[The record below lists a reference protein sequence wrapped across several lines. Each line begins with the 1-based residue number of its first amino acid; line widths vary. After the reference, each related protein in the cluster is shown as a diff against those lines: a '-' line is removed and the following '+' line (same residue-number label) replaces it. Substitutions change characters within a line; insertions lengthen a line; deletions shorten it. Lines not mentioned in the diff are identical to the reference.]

1 MNFSNTKTI
10 LRSAAVFGLMTLMGC
25 GLPGAG
31 PTKSQLLLSSR
42 EKQGDAVV
50 VPVNAEVVRRTNYR
64 QSRSFPAS
72 FYGAPSINT
81 DVIRSGDELI
91 LTVYEN
97 VETGVLGPAGT
108 PSTITPIQVDNTG
121 HIFIP
126 YAGRIQAGGNTIET
140 VRSQIAD
147 ALAVQTPDPQ
157 VLLARSE
164 GMGSAVTIVGSGVQN
179 GVYPIGV
186 PTTHLTGM
194 LAQAGGSVNANPEST
209 IVSVTRG
216 GQKGSVW
223 LSDILDNRRNDIHL
237 RPGDVVRVD
246 EDVRTYTIA
255 GQIKN
260 SVEKF
265 PKPELSLFEA
275 VSIAGGISN
284 ASGNASGVFVLRN
297 ERGEIANLYH
307 SFNDPTANRDVMYIF
322 DLKGPN
328 GLLNAR
334 DFMLRDGDVVYVT
347 EAPYSQ
353 FSKVISS
360 LITPINSASGV
371 VQAGSQAG
379 L

>member
-1 MNFSNTKTI
+1 MNFFSTKSVMRA
-10 LRSAAVFGLMTLMGC
+10 LGVVSLAVLMGC
-25 GLPGAG
+25 TLPSSG
-31 PTKSQLLLSSR
+31 PTKGQLLLSSR

-64 QSRSFPAS
+64 QTRSFPAS

-81 DVIRSGDELI
+81 DVIRPGDELV

-97 VETGVLGPAGT
+97 VETGVLGPAGA

-126 YAGRIQAGGNTIET
+126 YAGRIKAGGNTIESARQSIT
-140 VRSQIAD
+140 D
-147 ALAVQTPDPQ
+147 ALAQQTPDPQ
-157 VLLARSE
+157 VLLTRSQ
-164 GMGSAVTIVGSGVQN
+164 GLGSAVTIVGSGVQN

-194 LAQAGGSVNANPEST
+194 LAQAGGSVNANPEAT
-209 IVSVTRG
+209 LVSVTRG
-216 GQKGSVW
+216 SQKGSIW
-223 LSDILDNRRNDIHL
+223 LSDVLDNRRNDIHL

-246 EDVRTYTIA
+246 EDLRTYTIA

-260 SVEKF
+260 SVQKF
-265 PKPELSLFEA
+265 PKPEISLFEA
-275 VSIAGGISN
+275 ISAAGGISN
-284 ASGNASGVFVLRN
+284 STGDATGVFVLRA

-307 SFNDPTANRDVMYIF
+307 TFNDATVQRDVMYVF
-322 DLKGPN
+322 NLKAAN
-328 GLLNAR
+328 GLFHAR
-334 DFMLRDGDVVYVT
+334 DFLLRDGDIIYVT

-353 FSKVISS
+353 YAKIISS
-360 LITPINSASGV
+360 IITPVNSLGQLST
-371 VQAGSQAG
+371 AGSQAG

>member
-1 MNFSNTKTI
+1 MIFSSTQKI
-10 LRSAAVFGLMTLMGC
+10 MRGMAMLGLVTLMGC
-25 GLPGAG
+25 GLPATG

-50 VPVNAEVVRRTNYR
+50 VPVNAEVVRRTNFR
-64 QSRSFPAS
+64 QTRSFPSS

-81 DVIRSGDELI
+81 DVIRTGDELI

-126 YAGRIQAGGNTIET
+126 YAGRIKAGGNTIES

-164 GMGSAVTIVGSGVQN
+164 GLGSAVTIVGSGVQN

-216 GQKGSVW
+216 GRKGSVW

-246 EDVRTYTIA
+246 EDIRTYTMS
-255 GQIKN
+255 GQIGN
-260 SVEKF
+260 GVQKF
-265 PKPELSLFEA
+265 PKPNLSLFEA
-275 VSIAGGISN
+275 VSSAGGISN
-284 ASGNASGVFVLRN
+284 ATGNASGVFVLRS
-297 ERGEIANLYH
+297 ERGEIANLYY
-307 SFNDPTANRDVMYIF
+307 SFNDPTVNRNVMYIF
-322 DLKGPN
+322 DLKAPN
-328 GLLNAR
+328 GVFNAR
-334 DFMLRDGDVVYVT
+334 DFLLRDGDIIYVT

-353 FSKVISS
+353 FSKAISA
-360 LITPINSASGV
+360 LITPINSASGL
-371 VQAGSQAG
+371 VQAGDQAG